1 MSFELL
7 PDHYKTLGLSQEA
20 DVSTIK
26 RTYRKLVLKCH
37 PDKFNFTDE
46 VLKAEKQ
53 EEFSRVQLAYETLV
67 DEDRRARYHEELK
80 LQQLRQEQLRLQ
92 KLRQEKLANHES
104 ATHRQGS
111 TRSTV
116 RLNGNGGT
124 VRDDRYRSQRSKP
137 SPAPHKTSKTAR
149 SNNREYDYGEFKQ
162 AHPDRREFEG
172 KTMLF
177 NRPARAKTYDHTKV
191 PRPTPNPSHTRNRSP
206 SPAEIPQ
213 PRPHR
218 PVLHNVFESET
229 NRRYPIPKGLKG
241 VPGYINQHKVL
252 ALGDTGA
259 QQNCVR
265 EQCAIELGLHVRYL
279 DAADR
284 PSFVLG
290 QGSTMEAVGV
300 AECMWVFAKDNVAV
314 KIDVFIMRE
323 IIFDI
328 ILGWDFLYDTDTLST
343 RSYRLC
349 AMPRPRDGLKGRLVN
364 LCGTPVRCM
373 RGNLGSV
380 ECSALPDYGAEPNLI
395 SYDFA
400 ETKDWLLDMYQGPES
415 CRLLQFA
422 DGSTTK
428 VSGRLRLQ
436 WNYLTGWGPVDVDT
450 DYTYYE
456 FDVLRG
462 CPFDVI
468 LGCDILDETDPF
480 NNHLDSLHE
489 LVRDGPSGLNVVL
502 WVKANAKKQ
511 STNAAQNLA
520 AEKDREQKKLDRNA
534 RMQRLAEADSQT
546 SSTSTPSQ
554 LRSPSPLSTSSS
566 TSSKSL
572 SGTSSMSRNPS
583 GRLSNG
589 SGPGLKPFERIRG
602 SRAVPIRSR
611 NYSPGWLETNRRYD
625 KNGIEIV

>member
-7 PDHYKTLGLSQEA
+7 PDHYKTLGLTQEA
-20 DVSTIK
+20 DASTIR
-26 RTYRKLVLKCH
+26 RTYRKLALKCH
-37 PDKFNFTDE
+37 PDRFIDE
-46 VLKAEKQ
+46 ALKAEKQ
-53 EEFSRVQLAYETLV
+53 EEFSRVQLAYETLG
-67 DEDRRARYHEELK
+67 DEDLRARYHKELK
-80 LQQLRQEQLRLQ
+80 LQQLRQE
-92 KLRQEKLANHES
+92 KLANLAS
-104 ATHRQGS
+104 ATSTDQQSS

-116 RLNGNGGT
+116 RVNGNGGG
-124 VRDDRYRSQRSKP
+124 VRYDPYRSPLSKP
-137 SPAPHKTSKTAR
+137 SPAPHKTSKTTR
-149 SNNREYDYGEFKQ
+149 SNDREYHEFKF
-162 AHPDRREFEG
+162 RREFEG
-172 KTMLF
+172 KTMPF
-177 NRPARAKTYDHTKV
+177 NRPVRATSYDHTKV
-191 PRPTPNPSHTRNRSP
+191 PRPTTNPSHTRNRSR
-206 SPAEIPQ
+206 SPPEVPQ
-213 PRPHR
+213 TRPHR
-218 PVLHNVFESET
+218 PGLRNVSERET

-241 VPGYINQHKVL
+241 VPGNINQHKVL

-290 QGSTMEAVGV
+290 QGSTMQAVGV
-300 AECMWVFAKDNVAV
+300 AECTWVFAKDRVPV
-314 KIDVFIMRE
+314 KVDVFIVRE

-373 RGNLGSV
+373 RGNLGAV

-400 ETKDWLLDMYQGPES
+400 EKKDWLLDMYQGPES

-450 DYTYYE
+450 NYTYYE

-489 LVRDGPSGLNVVL
+489 LVRDAPSGLNVVL
-502 WVKANAKKQ
+502 WVKARAKKQ

-520 AEKDREQKKLDRNA
+520 AEKEREQKKLDRNA

-572 SGTSSMSRNPS
+572 SGTSSMSRKPS
-583 GRLSNG
+583 PLLSNG
-589 SGPGLKPFERIRG
+589 LSPGLEPYPVPNRG
-602 SRAVPIRSR
+602 SRPRPQTAEPRWR
-611 NYSPGWLETNRRYD
+611 ETQRRYD